1 MATAEE
7 YANWLVNNQDKA
19 GTEDFETVRRAYLEV
34 RPSSATEQAGAALK
48 GVNVGLADI

>member
-19 GTEDFETVRRAYLEV
+19 GTEDFETVRRA
-34 RPSSATEQAGAALK
+34 
-48 GVNVGLADI
+48 